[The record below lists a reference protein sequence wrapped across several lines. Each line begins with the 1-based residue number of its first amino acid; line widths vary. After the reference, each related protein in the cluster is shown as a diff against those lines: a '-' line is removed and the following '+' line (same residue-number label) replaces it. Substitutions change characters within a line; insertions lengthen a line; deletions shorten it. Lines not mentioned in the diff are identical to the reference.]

1 MTPAFVRLPVGMTTP
16 DGGKEVACHGA
27 TVREVIDEAIA
38 VEPRMRARIFRED
51 GRMFAGVF
59 LNGRNVNALNG
70 MDTAVTDGDKLTV
83 VPPMS
88 GG

>member
-1 MTPAFVRLPVGMTTP
+1 MSYVRLPVGMTTA
-16 DGGKEVACHGA
+16 DGKKEVECRGA
-27 TVREVIDEAIA
+27 TVREVIDEAIG

-59 LNGRNVNALNG
+59 LNGRNVNAYDGL
-70 MDTAVTDGDKLTV
+70 DTAVSDGDKLTV
-83 VPPMS
+83 LPPMS